1 MILYFIKYDAMKSHA
16 EVEIK
21 HKAVCIFSHS
31 TIQGDL
37 GEKVTAVGDN
47 NIDHCEKE

>member
-1 MILYFIKYDAMKSHA
+1 MKYHG

-37 GEKVTAVGDN
+37 GEKVTNVGDN
-47 NIDHCEKE
+47 NIGHCEKD

>member
-1 MILYFIKYDAMKSHA
+1 VTLYFIKYDAMKLRG

-21 HKAVCIFSHS
+21 PKAACIFSHR

-37 GEKVTAVGDN
+37 EEKVGIVGDN
-47 NIDHCEKE
+47 NIGHCEKE

>member
-1 MILYFIKYDAMKSHA
+1 MTLYFIKYNAMKSHG

-21 HKAVCIFSHS
+21 HKAACIFSHS

-37 GEKVTAVGDN
+37 EEKVSIVGDN
-47 NIDHCEKE
+47 NISHCEKE